1 MPPLALTRYPVSD
14 FNYYSAIARRERLL
28 KSASQPASLFA
39 STTNVV
45 SAALAVLTG
54 LMLVAIVGVVSVG
67 VFCRYVLHI
76 GLGWTEEAARFLLI
90 WLTFTAATVA
100 VDRWSHFQLAI
111 ATTWLPRRY
120 HRPLQLFAVCIVLLM
135 SAALVRYGVDV
146 ARISWNQTSPMMD
159 WSMGY
164 LYLIVPVSGAFMFL
178 FALRHLVDLLH
189 GGSLPDPLA
198 SHEKPSDSPTAN
210 PAAGT

>member
-1 MPPLALTRYPVSD
+1 MS
-14 FNYYSAIARRERLL
+14 I
-28 KSASQPASLFA
+28 
-39 STTNVV
+39 
-45 SAALAVLTG
+45 
-54 LMLVAIVGVVSVG
+54 AIVVVVFVG

-90 WLTFTAATVA
+90 WLTFTAAAVA
-100 VDRWSHFQLAI
+100 VDRWSHFQI
-111 ATTWLPRRY
+111 AVLISRLPHAY
-120 HRPLQLFAVCIVLLM
+120 HRPLQLFSIAAVLAL

-164 LYLIVPVSGAFMFL
+164 LYLIVPVSGGFMFL
-178 FALRHLVDLLH
+178 FALRHLIDVLG

-198 SHEKPSDSPTAN
+198 GREKRAGHEPAI
-210 PAAGT
+210 PAAGL